1 MTSEVRGPF
10 EAALDLS
17 GPVRQD
23 DGVTATAPHV
33 LAVASSPDHG
43 FSKHTAPAVRV
54 VAGHGVVGD
63 THAGTTVQHRS
74 RVRADPTQPNL
85 RQVHLVHAELFD
97 ELAEAGYDVAPGDL
111 GENVTTRGIDL
122 LGLPRGTRLAI
133 GPDVVLEVTGLR
145 NPCQQINDF
154 RPGLLKQVAVPDG
167 AGGLVRKA
175 GIMTVVERGGTITAG
190 DAVVA
195 TLPDEPHTPLAPV

>member
-1 MTSEVRGPF
+1 MTEPR
-10 EAALDLS
+10 
-17 GPVRQD
+17 
-23 DGVTATAPHV
+23 PHV
-33 LAVASSPDHG
+33 VALATDAEHR
-43 FSKHTAPAVRV
+43 FSKEATTAVRV
-54 VAGHGVVGD
+54 VAGHGIVGD

-85 RQVHLVHAELFD
+85 RQVHLIHAELFD
-97 ELAEAGYDVAPGDL
+97 DLADAGFEVSPGDL

-154 RPGLLKQVAVPDG
+154 RPGLLKEVVAPDG
-167 AGGLVRKA
+167 AGGVVRKA
-175 GIMTVVERGGTITAG
+175 GVMSVVEQGGTISTG
-190 DAVVA
+190 DAVVV
-195 TLPDEPHTPLAPV
+195 TLPDAPHEPLAPV